1 MIDSSFER
9 SSIVDKMLSNSI
21 AYYREIIHERKNQ
34 SMHTP
39 WNSCI
44 YIPVSESA
52 SQGSQSTKTLYSLS
66 WENAWLRNIW
76 INPT

>member
-34 SMHTP
+34 SMCQT
-39 WNSCI
+39 
-44 YIPVSESA
+44 
-52 SQGSQSTKTLYSLS
+52 SLF
-66 WENAWLRNIW
+66 
-76 INPT
+76 P